1 MASTPTSATALDPL
15 VLLRQFTIHNRP
27 IELLDS
33 DGNLTTDLLKT
44 ATVRFGDE
52 ASFPRDAPT
61 SYSRSSSDS
70 DHYTLSA
77 VLYFLDHR
85 DQSFYEYMK
94 LTNSMGL
101 QNVSFGDRAALLD
114 YLTGK
119 TNTLV
124 SAAAS
129 AAATAT
135 GSNGAS
141 SSASASASS
150 GKRANADSANDGNRS
165 RARLDAN
172 GSFSRINDAT
182 REVVRRERALITTS
196 SVLSSTK
203 SFTRVPDLIKEL
215 FPPKNAPKGPDGK
228 PIVTST
234 KHASGLAVGT
244 SASASSATNGTK
256 SSSHIRASQRKRANP
271 IIIVPAATTAMINM
285 YNIEDLLKDH
295 QFSDGRTIM
304 ERGEAKPRE
313 IFIEHT
319 LSRTDQRLRFRVVDS
334 VQDFTEADWNSLVC
348 VFTQGAPWQ
357 FKNWIWKSPENIF
370 QNTLGFYPKYND
382 EKLKESI
389 KTWGISVLNIE
400 RTKRHMDKAAVVG
413 MWTAIEQYI
422 ATKKPEFFN

>member
-1 MASTPTSATALDPL
+1 MASTPASATAADPL
-15 VLLRQFTIHNRP
+15 ELLRQHTTHKRP
-27 IELLDS
+27 VELLDA
-33 DGNLTTDLLKT
+33 DGNLTKELLKA

-61 SYSRSSSDS
+61 SYSRSNSDS
-70 DHYTLSA
+70 DQYTLSA
-77 VLYFLDHR
+77 LLHFLDHR

-101 QNVSFGDRAALLD
+101 QTVSFGDRVALLD

-119 TNTLV
+119 TNTV
-124 SAAAS
+124 GAAAAS
-129 AAATAT
+129 AAASGAGAT
-135 GSNGAS
+135 GS
-141 SSASASASS
+141 ASATSAG
-150 GKRANADSANDGNRS
+150 GKRAHPDAAGDGGRG

-172 GSFSRINDAT
+172 GSFSRVNDAT
-182 REVVRRERALITTS
+182 REVVRRERVLITTS
-196 SVLSSTK
+196 NVLSSTK
-203 SFTRVPDLIKEL
+203 NFARVPDLIKEL

-228 PIVTST
+228 PI
-234 KHASGLAVGT
+234 
-244 SASASSATNGTK
+244 ASSAKHAGGNPASAASAANGANP
-256 SSSHIRASQRKRANP
+256 SSHRRASQRKRANP

-295 QFSDGRTIM
+295 HFSDGRAIM
-304 ERGEAKPRE
+304 EKGEAKPRE

-319 LSRTDQRLRFRVVDS
+319 LSRSDQRLRFRVVDS

-348 VFTQGAPWQ
+348 VFAQGVGWQ
-357 FKNWIWKSPENIF
+357 FKNWIWKTPESIF
-370 QNTLGFYPKYND
+370 QNTLGFYPKYSD
-382 EKLKESI
+382 EKPKDAI

-413 MWTAIEQYI
+413 MWSSIEQHI